1 MNKLYKSLILTI
13 AILSLH
19 SCGLYKKYEREQM
32 WFVDSL
38 YRRMEITGDTL
49 STASVSW
56 NDMFT
61 DPILQEWIQL
71 GLTTI
76 QTSM

>member
-13 AILSLH
+13 TILSLH
-19 SCGLYKKYEREQM
+19 SCSLYKKYEREQM

-49 STASVSW
+49 SAATVA
-56 NDMFT
+56 
-61 DPILQEWIQL
+61 
-71 GLTTI
+71 
-76 QTSM
+76 